1 MERKKLKGTIEEKSM
16 VVFTQSQKER
26 ARQKLIHDG
35 VPEGSI
41 TPDMVDVECTRAA
54 KPPAAAPAKAP
65 AMGDGKFPVKTPAK
79 VPTKA
84 PAKAQ

>member
-1 MERKKLKGTIEEKSM
+1 M

-26 ARQKLIHDG
+26 TRQKLIHDG

-65 AMGDGKFPVKTPAK
+65 AKAPAMGDGKFPVKTPAK